1 MIPAVPI
8 LVISFFFLIII
19 IFNACSLKNS
29 QKFFMQCLP
38 LYTLTL
44 LSMPLNDDIVDM
56 EKLDGICSLTFVVDD
71 FSGFYWHSSSFS
83 SKVQDLQK

>member
-1 MIPAVPI
+1 
-8 LVISFFFLIII
+8 
-19 IFNACSLKNS
+19 
-29 QKFFMQCLP
+29 MQSLP
-38 LYTLTL
+38 LYTLSL
-44 LSMPLNDDIVDM
+44 FLYLDIVDN